1 MKTHKTWQLP
11 KPEKTDDGFEWVPI
25 VRVGRVI
32 PFGYEQDPDDED
44 ILLPIE
50 DELEL
55 LEQAKKYLK
64 QYSLREV
71 AAWLSEVSGRSIS
84 HVSLQK
90 RIQLEQ
96 KRKREA
102 ATYHYYAERYKE
114 AAEKAKKL
122 EEQRIGARLSR
133 DGTSYSEARAD

>member
-11 KPEKTDDGFEWVPI
+11 KPEKTDDGLEWVPV

-84 HVSLQK
+84 HVGLQK

>member
-1 MKTHKTWQLP
+1 MKTHKSWQLP
-11 KPEKTDDGFEWVPI
+11 KPEKTDDGLEWVPV
-25 VRVGRVI
+25 VRVGRIV

-84 HVSLQK
+84 HVGLQK

-122 EEQRIGARLSR
+122 EEQRIGARLPR
-133 DGTSYSEARAD
+133 DNTSYSEARAD